1 MAKKRDRPTVCHNCK
16 TVLQGRHH
24 GPCPSCGHQPTAGRH
39 AVPSVHPF
47 KRSLASDTRRN
58 FYEAHKPIAVV
69 MMLIIF
75 TFPIAGVFV
84 KGVSGLLFGVVSSV
98 LGYYLLPYTA
108 HVVRRWSGRADG

>member
-1 MAKKRDRPTVCHNCK
+1 MAKKRATVCHNCK
-16 TVLQGRHH
+16 TVLQERHH
-24 GPCPSCGHQPTAGRH
+24 GPCPSCGHQSMGVRH
-39 AVPSVHPF
+39 AVPPVHPF
-47 KRSLASDTRRN
+47 KRSLASDTRRD

-98 LGYYLLPYTA
+98 LAYYLLPYVA
-108 HVVRRWSGRADG
+108 HVVRRLSGTG